1 MRCTHP
7 DFGGHHAV
15 ALVAEVLVA
24 EVLVAEVLADE
35 RQEILDQGAL

>member
-7 DFGGHHAV
+7 DFGGDHAV

-24 EVLVAEVLADE
+24 EVLAGE